1 MSDFFEDGIEKPV
14 PENGGGGGKHRIR
27 ESSCLPPSIDAGLD
41 LEALSLAHS
50 FLLRNVTFFT
60 LTLTNRL
67 LVVKITLGL
76 FAPKR
81 QSMKLAQVREFGLL
95 QLSMRDII
103 DSPHEARSLSSSL
116 PLRLGLVSENRP
128 THSLL

>member
-14 PENGGGGGKHRIR
+14 PENGGAGGGKHRIR

-50 FLLRNVTFFT
+50 FLLRNVTFLT

-67 LVVKITLGL
+67 LVVKIALGL
-76 FAPKR
+76 LAPKR
-81 QSMKLAQVREFGLL
+81 QSMKLSQVREVG
-95 QLSMRDII
+95 
-103 DSPHEARSLSSSL
+103 
-116 PLRLGLVSENRP
+116 P
-128 THSLL
+128 TTVNAEHY